1 MAYGKDCCNFLLKE
15 VLIEESK
22 EGTRPIRVGE
32 GCVEYEAGGTEAM
45 PRKGLTWIRLAIYM
59 NPSVRWGNGGPQKRG
74 FLGSQWQVE
83 QEPSSPPPILPGLKT
98 VHLEELFLLRIA
110 QPWGQGNKP
119 SAVGDQVPE
128 EFSGTHSSLSS
139 GSLTLLNEPGK
150 PPSDCSP

>member
-83 QEPSSPPPILPGLKT
+83 QEPSSPPPILP
-98 VHLEELFLLRIA
+98 RA
-110 QPWGQGNKP
+110 QDCPFRGTFP
-119 SAVGDQVPE
+119 SQN
-128 EFSGTHSSLSS
+128 SSAM
-139 GSLTLLNEPGK
+139 GAGEQTFCCRG
-150 PPSDCSP
+150 PSP